1 MRMTAWLVT
10 QKCDSVAVK
19 VSHFDESGF
28 DAVRMRE
35 LLAHLSCPLCG
46 GTRETSLLVVVDGPV
61 ENTTVR
67 AQCVR
72 CHLFWSFTL
81 DTELGPTAP
90 VATRQPGEGRDGPIT
105 ADEVLELH
113 QLLDHLD
120 RPLTEVLWR
129 RAS

>member
-1 MRMTAWLVT
+1 M
-10 QKCDSVAVK
+10 SY
-19 VSHFDESGF
+19 FEESGF

-46 GTRETSLLVVVDGPV
+46 GTRDNSLLVVVDGPA

-81 DTELGPTAP
+81 DSELGPTAP
-90 VATRQPGEGRDGPIT
+90 VATRHAVEADGGPIT
-105 ADEVLELH
+105 ADELLELH
-113 QLLDHLD
+113 QLLDRLEG
-120 RPLTEVLWR
+120 PLTEVLWR

>member
-1 MRMTAWLVT
+1 M
-10 QKCDSVAVK
+10 SY
-19 VSHFDESGF
+19 FDPEARF

-46 GTRETSLLVVVDGPV
+46 GTRESSLLVVVDGPADSA
-61 ENTTVR
+61 TVR

-81 DTELGPTAP
+81 DSEIGPTAP
-90 VATRQPGEGRDGPIT
+90 VATREPGERRDGPIT
-105 ADEVLELH
+105 ADEILELH
-113 QLLDHLD
+113 QLLDRLD
-120 RPLTEVLWR
+120 GPLTEVLWG